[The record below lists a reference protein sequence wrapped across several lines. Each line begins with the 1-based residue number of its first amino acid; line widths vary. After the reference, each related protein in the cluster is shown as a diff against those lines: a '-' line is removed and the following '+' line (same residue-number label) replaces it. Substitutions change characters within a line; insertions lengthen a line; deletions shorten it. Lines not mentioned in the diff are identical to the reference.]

1 MMENLKSSGDR
12 KLSCGDETKCFQLL
26 ESILD
31 GENGLDSKQVLNEK
45 LAKCQPCFEYYHLE
59 QAIRELVKTKC
70 TMQPVPE
77 ELAASIRQK
86 IEEIRQSHHMSYG
99 KATIFSA
106 TSGYAKTT
114 IVKHLV
120 QNIPQMGFS
129 IPACTRDKRGRA
141 EENGKDYYFL
151 TPEEFKR
158 KI

>member
-1 MMENLKSSGDR
+1 MMENLKSSGNR

-86 IEEIRQSHHMSYG
+86 IEEIR
-99 KATIFSA
+99 
-106 TSGYAKTT
+106 
-114 IVKHLV
+114 
-120 QNIPQMGFS
+120 
-129 IPACTRDKRGRA
+129 
-141 EENGKDYYFL
+141 
-151 TPEEFKR
+151 
-158 KI
+158 